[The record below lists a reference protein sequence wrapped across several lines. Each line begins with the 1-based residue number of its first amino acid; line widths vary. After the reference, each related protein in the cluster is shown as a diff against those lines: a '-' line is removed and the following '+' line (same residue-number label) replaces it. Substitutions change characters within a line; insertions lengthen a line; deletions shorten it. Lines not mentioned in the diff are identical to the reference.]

1 MNVDEI
7 FSKLEGM
14 IDRKEFDLK
23 IQEKVDEFGGLLSEE
38 GAALIVATDL
48 GVDLQI
54 ERPHDFLH
62 IKDLVVGMGD
72 IWLCAR
78 VTCIST
84 IKEFE
89 RKSGTGKVANID
101 VMDTTGS
108 TRIVLWDELADSSL
122 QLNKGDIVEVQG
134 GYVKAGYREGV
145 EIHLSPSRRGKLRKN
160 PESGK
165 DLPECSTSCVSI
177 CDLEEEMADV
187 DVVGRVKQLYSIRE
201 FQRNGGTGKV
211 ANLAIVDDTGEI
223 TLCLWNDKADIA
235 TEVRRGDIIAVED
248 GYTKMGYNGLELHS
262 GWRGRII
269 VNPDVTLKELPTVER
284 VSLIDV
290 EPGQSCDIAGI
301 VSDMGEKRSFVKS
314 DGSPGYLASFTVQ
327 DETAEIRVVL
337 WNEKAD
343 EIDRLVKGI
352 PIAIDNAFVKE
363 GMNGV
368 EVHVSS
374 LGHISIEE
382 QFTPVQKICTL
393 EEGPVDLVARY
404 YQGELIDESG
414 RIPLSLTDPV
424 EDGQL
429 IRVKGTFADEIAV
442 KSVEP
447 VSDEFPSLES
457 LLHPV
462 RKEIAAVVPEDFVE
476 VCGLARKVIPCEGYQ
491 RITLDD
497 GTAEL
502 IGVVWGDVDEGEE
515 YCFYAR
521 ICEGTSGKE
530 FISYRYTII
539 EPEKEAFNMIK
550 ELEGLVE
557 V

>member
-7 FSKLEGM
+7 FSKLEGKV
-14 IDRKEFDLK
+14 DRAEFDRK

-54 ERPHDFLH
+54 ERPHEFLH
-62 IKDLVVGMGD
+62 IKDLVIGMSD

-84 IKEFE
+84 IKEFQ
-89 RKSGTGKVANID
+89 RQSGTGRVANID

-108 TRIVLWDELADSSL
+108 TRVVLWDDLADVSL
-122 QLNKGDIVEVQG
+122 NLNKGDIVEVQG
-134 GYVKAGYREGV
+134 GYVKKGFREGV
-145 EIHLSPSRRGKLRKN
+145 EIHLSPSRRGRIVKKT
-160 PESGK
+160 ETSK
-165 DLPECSTSCVSI
+165 DLPECKTSYTSI

-187 DVVGRVKQLYSIRE
+187 DVVGRVKQLFRIRE
-201 FQRNGGTGKV
+201 FQRNGGVGKV
-211 ANLAIVDDTGEI
+211 ASLAIMDDTGEI

-235 TEVRRGDIIAVED
+235 AQMNRGDIIAVED
-248 GYTKMGYNGLELHS
+248 GYTKMGFNGLELHS

-269 VNPDVTLKELPTVER
+269 LNPEVTIKELPPVER
-284 VSLIDV
+284 VTLIDI
-290 EPGQSCDIAGI
+290 EPGQSCDVAGMI
-301 VSDMGEKRSFVKS
+301 SEIGEKRSFVKS
-314 DGSPGYLASFTVQ
+314 DGSTGYLASFTLQ
-327 DETAEIRVVL
+327 DETADIRVVL

-343 EIDRLVKGI
+343 EIDRIVQGMPVCI
-352 PIAIDNAFVKE
+352 NNAFAKE
-363 GMNGV
+363 GMGGL
-368 EVHVSS
+368 ELHVSS

-393 EEGPVDLVARY
+393 QEGPVDIIGRY

-414 RIPLSLTDPV
+414 SIPLTLSESV

-429 IRVKGTFADEIAV
+429 IRVKGTVGDGI
-442 KSVEP
+442 SVEAIEP

-462 RKEIAAVVPEDFVE
+462 RKAIVE
-476 VCGLARKVIPCEGYQ
+476 VEPDDYVEVYGLVKKVIPCDGYE
-491 RITLDD
+491 RIALDD
-497 GTAEL
+497 GTGEL
-502 IGVVWGDVDEGEE
+502 MGVVVGDVHEGEE
-515 YCFYAR
+515 YCFYAH

-530 FISYRYTII
+530 CISYQYTII